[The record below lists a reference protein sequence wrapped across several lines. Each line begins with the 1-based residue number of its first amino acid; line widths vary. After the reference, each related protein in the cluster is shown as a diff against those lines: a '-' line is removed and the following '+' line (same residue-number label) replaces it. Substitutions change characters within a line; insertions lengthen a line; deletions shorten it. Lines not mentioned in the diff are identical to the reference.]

1 MGSYHPHRHIQ
12 RRPRRT
18 SWAAQAA
25 PTLSEDTVARREQ
38 IAREREQQARRET
51 EKRERMAARREQRA
65 SDALR
70 ADARSNLEAR
80 ARTLFPWDLMAPDRK
95 IAALLT
101 GQPRG
106 SLFPIFELAQ
116 LFAGVNCGVSPEELG
131 VSGQAANFVKLSA
144 PRTRSWPELARAA
157 DFFIEAQTFEGRALD
172 RTALLDKARRALADL
187 EARLSALP
195 DWLTVH
201 ELRRPWF
208 IIRPTP
214 ETAAAMWTG
223 ALASKSAAAP

>member
-18 SWAAQAA
+18 YWAAPAA
-25 PTLSEDTVARREQ
+25 PTLSEDTVTRREQ

-51 EKRERMAARREQRA
+51 EKRERMAVRREQRA
-65 SDALR
+65 SDACR

-80 ARTLFPWDLMAPDRK
+80 AETLFPWDMLAPDRK

-101 GQPRG
+101 GQPR
-106 SLFPIFELAQ
+106 FPIFELAR
-116 LFAGVNCGVSPEELG
+116 LFAGVNLDVSPSEFDVAG
-131 VSGQAANFVKLSA
+131 PAADFLMLSA
-144 PRTRSWPELARAA
+144 PRTRSWSELTNAA
-157 DFFIEAQTFEGRALD
+157 DFFIAAHAFEGRAFD
-172 RTALLDKARRALADL
+172 RTELLDKARRALADL
-187 EARLSALP
+187 ENRLSTLP
-195 DWLTVH
+195 AWLTVH

-214 ETAAAMWTG
+214 ETADAIWTG
-223 ALASKSAAAP
+223 VLTSKSAAAP